1 MTLAYSHQGSS
12 HFRLKRR
19 DCENQNAD
27 QKAVIEILQSFE
39 MKPSH
44 YQLEDQKADNED
56 EHNGAE
62 QPFAASAF
70 EKIYYPVDN
79 QPYKDQ
85 FDGNI
90 VPLKSCHPTEIID
103 ESDHKSNPLTIY
115 AFTILDCS
123 SSAVG
128 NKKSKL
134 PYRNPHSS
142 FLPISP
148 CFTVNERHCHR

>member
-44 YQLEDQKADNED
+44 HQLEDQKADNED
-56 EHNGAE
+56 EHNGTE

-79 QPYKDQ
+79 QPYEDQ
-85 FDGNI
+85 LDGNI

-115 AFTILDCS
+115 TFTILDLQQFGS
-123 SSAVG
+123 RQ
-128 NKKSKL
+128 SKIKTPVQERFSL
-134 PYRNPHSS
+134 
-142 FLPISP
+142 FLPASP
-148 CFTVNERHCHR
+148 ATSTIAIGTI